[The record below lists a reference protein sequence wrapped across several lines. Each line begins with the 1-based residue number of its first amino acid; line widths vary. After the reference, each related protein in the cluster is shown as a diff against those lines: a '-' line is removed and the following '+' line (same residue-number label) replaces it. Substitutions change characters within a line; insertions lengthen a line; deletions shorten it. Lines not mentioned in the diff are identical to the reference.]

1 VTAPT
6 YLHIRGSLAENMVY
20 TPRVGHESSRPGRR
34 AEGDPAYSLVL
45 LDREGHML
53 VSVAPQVTP
62 RGCGHAHDPL
72 RFGVRGVLPMNP
84 EGATY
89 ELRRGEIRLHAA
101 TIGAPPPQV
110 SAVKCRKSKGLLSL
124 RWEGVEQEGMSYSVL
139 AAMDTGRR
147 ITVARGLTASECAVD
162 LARIPVAGKGKLMV
176 VAHDGVRSSEVEVAS
191 IDVPARPPSVHILAP
206 PANSR
211 LPFGQPLS
219 MLGCCLDMGGQP
231 CSPETAVW
239 LLDGERVATGSMVAA
254 INALAPG
261 SHRLTLQH
269 GVDADTVDVSVT
281 VEVEA
286 PDIDYREW
294 EALMATHTHMGHP
307 LLERTK
313 QG

>member
-1 VTAPT
+1 MTAPT
-6 YLHIRGSLAENMVY
+6 YLYIRGSLSENMVY
-20 TPRVGHESSRPGRR
+20 TPRAGHESSRPGRR
-34 AEGDPAYSLVL
+34 EEGDSAYSLVL

-53 VSVAPQVTP
+53 VSVAPQIIP
-62 RGCGHAHDPL
+62 RGCGDAHNPL
-72 RFGVRGVLPMNP
+72 RFKVSGVLPMHP

-101 TIGAPPPQV
+101 TIGAPPSKI
-110 SAVKCRKSKGLLSL
+110 SAVKCRKSKGVLSL
-124 RWEGVEQEGMSYSVL
+124 RWECAEQEGVSYSVV
-139 AAMDTGRR
+139 ATMDMGRR

-162 LARIPVAGKGKLMV
+162 LASIPISGKGKLMV
-176 VAHDGVRSSEVEVAS
+176 VAHDGVRSSAVEVAS

-219 MLGCCLDMGGQP
+219 VLGCCLDMGGQP

-239 LLDGERVATGSMVAA
+239 LLDGERVETGSMIAA
-254 INALAPG
+254 IDALAPG

-294 EALMATHTHMGHP
+294 EALMADVTALSHSPVKG
-307 LLERTK
+307 R
-313 QG
+313 